1 MAQMSNQ
8 DDPIH
13 GGTAEATESR
23 WPASTLALDHDGP
36 IAGVV
41 CAAMWPTYALTA
53 RVAPGVS
60 PHWFDELYIW
70 TEGFQ
75 PGTMQRARIQLNAL
89 QKAFRMLEREKVRTV
104 GATLSFGTIERCL
117 DLVTDAFDEHRFYA
131 HRVVVLLRGQLDRL
145 RSPYRVRSFVEWLRS
160 QQIPVGYRMSAPRVS
175 MEMKAIDLV
184 QPDFAKVLA
193 PSSMRPEF
201 WRDVAVEAR
210 AAGLPTEH
218 VIIAGI
224 ETPAQRL
231 LAIDAGFGYAQG
243 TAIRAAYDPPAVG
256 SPALSPRDEE
266 RFRQDSPAG

>member
-1 MAQMSNQ
+1 MVTNQ
-8 DDPIH
+8 
-13 GGTAEATESR
+13 TTRVRAVEATESR

-53 RVAPGVS
+53 HVPRDAS
-60 PHWFDELYIW
+60 PHWFDELYVW

-75 PGTMQRARIQLNAL
+75 PGTMQRARIQLNSL
-89 QKAFRMLEREKVRTV
+89 EKGFHMLERERVRIV

-117 DLVTDAFDEHRFYA
+117 DLVTDAFEMHRFYG
-131 HRVVVLLRGQLDRL
+131 HRIVVLLRGQLDRL

-184 QPDFAKVLA
+184 QPDFAKALA
-193 PSSMRPEF
+193 PASMRSDF

-210 AAGLPTEH
+210 AAGLPIDKL
-218 VIIAGI
+218 IIAGI

-243 TAIRAAYDPPAVG
+243 SAIRPAYDPPAVTTAPPPRAG
-256 SPALSPRDEE
+256 AQAQHALPR
-266 RFRQDSPAG
+266 R